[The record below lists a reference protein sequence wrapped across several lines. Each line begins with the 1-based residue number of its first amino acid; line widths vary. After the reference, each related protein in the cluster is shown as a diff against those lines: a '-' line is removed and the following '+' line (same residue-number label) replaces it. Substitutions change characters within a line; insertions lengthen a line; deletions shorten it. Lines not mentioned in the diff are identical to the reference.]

1 MQRLTALATCALAL
15 VALTAAPAGAGSHGA
30 AAFSELCAG
39 WETFSSLARLEQ
51 ASPAGR
57 GYTRAEPVL
66 RVGPT
71 DSEIPG
77 GRKPVFDP
85 SFEVT
90 VPTHVHVVHDGADG
104 LIPQPVVAQQ
114 LEVLNDA
121 FAGGY
126 DSDAH
131 PTDTGFYFMLASL
144 DYTDRQD
151 WYEATP
157 LSPEEF
163 AMKDALG
170 VGGGTEL
177 NLYLTKGGGLLGW
190 AFVPRIRVWDK
201 KYEVLDGVVVNS
213 GSVPGGPIENYDL
226 GHTVTH
232 EVGHWLGLEHT
243 FEKGC
248 LGDGDRVDDTPPQL
262 VPTEGCPVGKDT
274 CPEAGLD
281 PVRNFMDY
289 SYDACYEEFTD
300 GQAARMQAQYLHW
313 RLKH

>member
-1 MQRLTALATCALAL
+1 MIVAHSPEELRPASRAVAIGSFDGVHRGHRAVVDAVKATGLVPTVITFDPHPRIALGNKVDLLTTLERRLELLSEAGVEDTL
-15 VALTAAPAGAGSHGA
+15 VA
-30 AAFSELCAG
+30 AFTPEL
-39 WETFSSLARLEQ
+39 
-51 ASPAGR
+51 
-57 GYTRAEPVL
+57 
-66 RVGPT
+66 
-71 DSEIPG
+71 
-77 GRKPVFDP
+77 
-85 SFEVT
+85 
-90 VPTHVHVVHDGADG
+90 
-104 LIPQPVVAQQ
+104 QQ
-114 LEVLNDA
+114 
-121 FAGGY
+121 
-126 DSDAH
+126 
-131 PTDTGFYFMLASL
+131 
-144 DYTDRQD
+144 
-151 WYEATP
+151 

-163 AMKDALG
+163 AMKDSLG

-213 GSVPGGPIENYDL
+213 GSVPGGTIENYDL

-281 PVRNFMDY
+281 PIRNFMDY